1 MEADFADIHDPIQN
15 ARECTWDA
23 WDAPTLTERKRLAL
37 KALEID
43 SLCADAYNVL
53 ASCARQN
60 SKRLELY
67 KKGIDSFLE
76 RIEKKAFD
84 ENIGDFWAIQFRPFL
99 RSVYG
104 YGTALWDAKQRDSAI
119 TQFRYLLTLDTQD
132 HLDARIKLVY
142 WLISEKNNEEAKQ
155 ELAQFPRESYHY
167 IFGKL
172 FLELHEDTKAPA
184 FLKAYEKAKE
194 ADPLIID
201 ILTGRVEEPEVFP
214 ESYTIGSREQSLC
227 YYEQISE
234 MWHDSRALLRT
245 ATFN

>member
-1 MEADFADIHDPIQN
+1 MEADFADIHDPIQD

-23 WDAPTLTERKRLAL
+23 WDAPTLAERKRLAL
-37 KALEID
+37 KALQID
-43 SLCADAYNVL
+43 QLCADAYNVL
-53 ASCARQN
+53 ASCTRQN

-76 RIEKKAFD
+76 RTEKKEF
-84 ENIGDFWAIQFRPFL
+84 NKYIGDFWAIQFRPFL

-104 YGTALWDAKQRDSAI
+104 YGTALWDAKQYDSAI
-119 TQFRYLLTLDTQD
+119 TQFRYLLTLDTLD
-132 HLDARIKLVY
+132 HLEARIKLVY
-142 WLISEKNNEEAKQ
+142 WLISENNNTEAKQ
-155 ELAQFPRESYHY
+155 ELKQFSRDSYHY

-172 FLELHEDTKAPA
+172 FLELHEDIKSLG
-184 FLKAYEKAKE
+184 FFKAYEKAKK

-201 ILTGRVEEPEVFP
+201 ILTGRVEEPEEFP

-234 MWHDSRALLRT
+234 MWQLSRALLRT
-245 ATFN
+245 AVFN